1 MWGSGVADDPRIA
14 RMDSQGGQNAWHNP
28 AQQRAERLHNDPD
41 SQSSS
46 SEEVDRNGTW
56 GEHDAGIP
64 NEVMAMEDYRALR
77 RELTNRS
84 RTSRAQSLGRT
95 QSSRRHS
102 TATDAVDEESQ
113 VAGNTE
119 AQGKDEDDFELGDF
133 MREGHLGQRKG
144 DKSAKKVGVVYKNLT
159 VKGVGAGATFVR
171 TLPDAVMGTFGPDL
185 YHILS
190 RFIPFLRS
198 KNGEL
203 KTLIGC
209 RKRWRD
215 DVGPR
220 QARIWLQYIPQGYC
234 Q

>member
-1 MWGSGVADDPRIA
+1 M
-14 RMDSQGGQNAWHNP
+14 
-28 AQQRAERLHNDPD
+28 HNDPD

-46 SEEVDRNGTW
+46 SEDVDRNGTW

-84 RTSRAQSLGRT
+84 RNSKHQSLGRA

-113 VAGNTE
+113 VGENTE
-119 AQGKDEDDFELGDF
+119 AQDEDDFQLGDF

-159 VKGVGAGATFVR
+159 VKGVGAG
-171 TLPDAVMGTFGPDL
+171 
-185 YHILS
+185 
-190 RFIPFLRS
+190 
-198 KNGEL
+198 
-203 KTLIGC
+203 
-209 RKRWRD
+209 
-215 DVGPR
+215 
-220 QARIWLQYIPQGYC
+220 
-234 Q
+234 